1 MADSTFYLL
10 LILWVVML
18 AVAYFVAD
26 RKGTSIAF
34 ALLATLLLGPI
45 GLLVVMLE
53 KPKNA
58 ESPGPSH

>member
-1 MADSTFYLL
+1 MDDSTFYLV

-26 RKGTSIAF
+26 RKGTSIPF
-34 ALLATLLLGPI
+34 ALLATLLVGPI

-53 KPKNA
+53 KPKTA
-58 ESPGPSH
+58 A